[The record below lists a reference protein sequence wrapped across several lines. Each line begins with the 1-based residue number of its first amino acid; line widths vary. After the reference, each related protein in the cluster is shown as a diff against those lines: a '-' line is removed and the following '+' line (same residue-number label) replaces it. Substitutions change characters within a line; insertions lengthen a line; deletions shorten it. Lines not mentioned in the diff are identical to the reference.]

1 MIKQLPITDKC
12 WRTSVNIQVLD
23 RPLPMS
29 WEEMQLRGWDYCDV
43 ILISGDAYVDHPSF
57 GAAIIGRFLE
67 WLGYRVGIISSPDYH
82 DVNAFK
88 LLGKPR
94 LCWGITAGNLDSNLM
109 RQTIMRR
116 PRSDDDYAPGGKSG
130 NRPANATIVYSA
142 MAKQAYKDVPIIL
155 GGIEASLRRFAYYD
169 YWQDK
174 VKRAILFDTKAE
186 ILIYGMAERA
196 LAMTMSRLSNNQPLT
211 GIPGTSHIIANADIH
226 DDVVILPDFNAVSV
240 KSDIGKLAYN
250 QMSQLIFTSPFDKT
264 FIQSHG
270 DRSVIVYP
278 PSSPLTEEEIDA
290 VYNLPFTRSP
300 HPAYSGQNIPAYT
313 MIKDSITTHR
323 GCYSGC
329 AFCAIGAHQ
338 GKVISSRSQ
347 DNILK
352 EITRLTKHSDFHG
365 TITDLGGP
373 TANMYRTGCRK
384 GKAGCTHRT
393 CLFPDICK
401 NLNTNHIHAVKLLQ
415 AASKMPRVKHLFISS
430 GIRFDLLLADE
441 SGEYLR
447 QLAKHHISGRLKIA
461 PEHIS
466 TKVLQVMRKPGV
478 EVYQRFVNKYNECGG
493 KSELVGYF
501 ISGHPGCTLNDM
513 IDLALFLQRENIR
526 PEQVQDYYP
535 VPLTIAASIYYTG
548 IDPITG
554 EQLYVARTEKEKSYQ
569 RAILLCHKEEFS
581 KTAKLALESVGR
593 TDLISQLIRKD
604 KKIPQKR

>member
-1 MIKQLPITDKC
+1 M
-12 WRTSVNIQVLD
+12 N
-23 RPLPMS
+23 
-29 WEEMQLRGWDYCDV
+29 LRGWDYCDV
-43 ILISGDAYVDHPSF
+43 VLVTGDAYIDHPSF
-57 GAAIIGRFLE
+57 GTAIIGRFLE
-67 WLGYRVGIISSPDYH
+67 WLGYRVGIIASPDYH

-88 LLGKPR
+88 VLGRPR

-116 PRSDDDYAPGGKSG
+116 PRSDDDYAPGGKAG

-142 MAKQAYKDVPIIL
+142 MAKQAYKDVPVIL

-174 VKRAILFDTKAE
+174 VKRAILFDAKAD
-186 ILIYGMAERA
+186 ILVYGMAERA
-196 LAMTMSRLSNNQPLT
+196 LTEVMSRLNRKESLA
-211 GIPGTSHIIANADIH
+211 GIHGTSQIIPNSEIPENAL
-226 DDVVILPDFNAVSV
+226 ILPDFNQVSEM
-240 KSDIGKLAYN
+240 SDNGKAQYN
-250 QMSQLIFTSPFDKT
+250 QMSRIIFTAPPDKS
-264 FIQSHG
+264 IVQSHG
-270 DRSVIVYP
+270 DRAVIIYP
-278 PSSPLTEEEIDA
+278 PSAQLSEEEIDA

-300 HPAYSGQNIPAYT
+300 HPVYARQNIPAYT

-338 GKVISSRSQ
+338 GKAISSRSH
-347 DNILK
+347 DNILG
-352 EITRLTKHSDFHG
+352 EITRLTKHPDFRG

-384 GKAGCTHRT
+384 GRPGCPDRT
-393 CLFPDICK
+393 CLNPNICK
-401 NLNTNHIHAVKLLQ
+401 NLNTSHANAVKLLRD
-415 AASKMPRVKHLFISS
+415 ASKIVGVKHLFISS
-430 GIRFDLLLADE
+430 GIRYDLLLADT

-461 PEHIS
+461 PEHIVPD
-466 TKVLQVMRKPGV
+466 VLKVMRKPDV
-478 EVYQRFVNKYNECGG
+478 DVYRRFVQKYHECGG

-513 IDLALFLQRENIR
+513 IELAIYLQKENIR

-554 EQLYVARTEKEKSYQ
+554 EKLFVARTEKEKSYQ

-581 KTAKLALESVGR
+581 KTARLALEAAGR
-593 TDLISQLIRKD
+593 NDLIPKLLRRK
-604 KKIPQKR
+604 R

>member
-1 MIKQLPITDKC
+1 VNNNKLITDNC
-12 WRTSVNIQVLD
+12 WRNNENVQVSNKH
-23 RPLPMS
+23 LPMS
-29 WEEMQLRGWDYCDV
+29 REEMKMRGWDYCDV
-43 ILISGDAYVDHPSF
+43 ILITGDAYVDHPSF
-57 GAAIIGRFLE
+57 GVAIIGRFLE
-67 WLGYRVGIISSPDYH
+67 WLGYRVGIISNPDYH

-88 LLGKPR
+88 VLGKPR

-116 PRSDDDYAPGGKSG
+116 PRSDDDYAVGGKSG

-169 YWQDK
+169 FWQNK
-174 VKRAILFDTKAE
+174 VKKAILFDTKAD
-186 ILIYGMAERA
+186 ILIYGMAERS
-196 LAMTMSRLSNNQPLT
+196 LAITLSKLNNKESLV
-211 GIPGTSHIIANADIH
+211 GIPGTSIILSNSDIPS
-226 DDVVILPDFNAVSV
+226 DAIILPDFDAVSRD
-240 KSDIGKLAYN
+240 SDISKAAYN
-250 QMSQLIFTSPFDKT
+250 QMSRLIFNSPIDKT
-264 FIQSHG
+264 FSQSHA

-278 PSSPLTEEEIDA
+278 PSDPLSEEEIDA
-290 VYNLPFTRSP
+290 IYSLNFTRSP
-300 HPAYSGQNIPAYT
+300 HPTYTGQNIPAYT

-329 AFCAIGAHQ
+329 TFCAIGSHQ
-338 GKVISSRSQ
+338 GKVISSRSLK
-347 DNILK
+347 NIIS
-352 EITRLTKHSDFHG
+352 EISRLTKHPDFHG

-384 GKAGCTHRT
+384 GKSGCTHRT
-393 CLFPDICK
+393 CLYPDICK
-401 NLNTNHIHAVKLLQ
+401 HLNTNHIHAVKLLKE
-415 AASKMPRVKHLFISS
+415 ASNIPKVKHLFISS
-430 GIRFDLLLADE
+430 GIRYDLLLADE
-441 SGEYLR
+441 SGEYLN

-478 EVYQRFVNKYNECGG
+478 EVYRRFVDKYNKCGG
-493 KSELVGYF
+493 RFELIGYF

-513 IDLALFLQRENIR
+513 IELAIYLQRENIR

-569 RAILLCHKEEFS
+569 RAILLCHKEEFRKS
-581 KTAKLALESVGR
+581 ARLALETAGR
-593 TDLISQLIRKD
+593 ADLISKLL
-604 KKIPQKR
+604 KR